1 MPSYSNRRYGSL
13 EDRYINAK
21 RALFDKYYGF
31 LNDKQREAVYTIDG
45 PLLILAGAGSG
56 KTTVLVNRIGYI
68 VKYGNAYY
76 DEEIPE
82 DVTKESVAELE
93 MTAQNPMEKDE
104 FEEILSKF
112 AKNPCPPWAAL
123 AITFTNKAASEIK
136 SRLVDQ
142 LNDDAAASDIWA
154 GTFHSICM
162 RILRRYGEKVGY
174 LSGFGICD
182 SDDAKKLVS
191 ACMKELN
198 IDDKMIPVKSVI
210 TTISRAKDNLMSP
223 DDYALE
229 AGNDYKFKQI
239 ANIYYLYQKK
249 LSESNL
255 LDFDDIIMKTVL
267 LLDRFDD
274 VREYYCNRFR
284 YVCVDEY
291 QDTNKAQLALTLL
304 LSEKRKNIMVV
315 GDDDQSIYKF
325 RGATIENILQF
336 DGMFENTKV
345 IKLEQNYRSTHNILE
360 AANKVITNNS
370 VRKGKYLWTA
380 GERGSLIGV
389 KSVENQ
395 NTEARYIIN
404 TIGDIVKNN
413 ENGYKYRDMA
423 ILYRMNAQSRS
434 IESAFSKSGI
444 PYRILG
450 GLRFFDRMEIRDIIA
465 YLFVINNQRDAV
477 HLRRIIN
484 QPKRGIGD
492 MSLNTAEMMAVSENM
507 TLFEMMK
514 HSEEYVSLSRI
525 AAKMTMFTSFIETM
539 TELAQ
544 TSSISELID
553 SIINMSGYKQM
564 ILDAGEDNEF
574 RIENL
579 KELVSV
585 AVEYEQNAE
594 TPTLDGFLEEISL
607 VADVDKYDE
616 KADAVVMMT
625 IHSSKG
631 LEFPVVFLP
640 GMEEGIF
647 PGSQSMMNPED
658 IEEERRLAYV
668 AITRAK
674 RELYI
679 SHAKERMLYKDITKF
694 PISRFVGEIPAEFK
708 DSDDNE
714 QANSN
719 KSIKRFVFD
728 TENLDRNTYQQ
739 TKTSDRGVK
748 PDASSSAKRNA
759 SKAAAAMAGAAAP
772 KAKVEEFAVGDGVF
786 SPSFGK
792 GQILSVRVMGTDTL
806 YEVMFD
812 DVGTKKLMATY
823 AKLTKAK

>member
-1 MPSYSNRRYGSL
+1 MPNYSNRRYGSL

-21 RALFDKYYGF
+21 RALFDKYYSF
-31 LNDKQREAVYTIDG
+31 LNDKQREAVYTVNG

-68 VKYGNAYY
+68 IKYGNAYFN
-76 DEEIPE
+76 E
-82 DVTKESVAELE
+82 DVPDELTKETVTELESAAQNLTEKAELE
-93 MTAQNPMEKDE
+93 ATLA
-104 FEEILSKF
+104 SF
-112 AKNPCPPWAAL
+112 AVNPCPPWAAL
-123 AITFTNKAASEIK
+123 AITFTNKAANEIK
-136 SRLVDQ
+136 SRLIAQ
-142 LNDDAAASDIWA
+142 LGDETAASDIWA

-162 RILRRYGEKVGY
+162 RILRRYGDKVGY
-174 LSGFGICD
+174 LPGFGICD
-182 SDDAKKLVS
+182 ADDAKKLVS

-210 TTISRAKDNLMSP
+210 TAISRAKDNLMKP

-255 LDFDDIIMKTVL
+255 LDFDDIIMQTVL
-267 LLDRFDD
+267 LLDSFDE
-274 VREYYCNRFR
+274 VRDYYCNRFR

-304 LSEKRKNIMVV
+304 LSERRKNIMVV

-325 RGATIENILQF
+325 RGATIENILEF

-380 GERGSLIGV
+380 GERGNLIGV
-389 KSVENQ
+389 KMVENQ

-404 TIGDIVKNN
+404 TIGDIVRGG
-413 ENGYKYRDMA
+413 EYRYKDVA

-465 YLFVINNQRDAV
+465 YLFVINNNRDAV

-514 HSEEYVSLSRI
+514 RSGEYVALSRI
-525 AAKMTMFTSFIETM
+525 SAKMTMFTSFIDTM

-544 TSSISELID
+544 KSSISELID
-553 SIINMSGYKQM
+553 SIIEMSGYKQM
-564 ILDAGEDNEF
+564 VIDAGEDNEF
-574 RIENL
+574 RLENL

-594 TPTLDGFLEEISL
+594 EPTLDGFLEEISL

-625 IHSSKG
+625 VHSSKG

-647 PGSQSMMNPED
+647 PGSQSVNPED

-679 SHAKERMLYKDITKF
+679 SHAKERMLYKDVSHF

-728 TENLDRNTYQQ
+728 SENLDRNTYQQ
-739 TKTSDRGVK
+739 KKTADRGVK
-748 PDASSSAKRNA
+748 PDASPTARRNA
-759 SKAAAAMAGAAAP
+759 SKAAALQVAA
-772 KAKVEEFAVGDGVF
+772 KKIKTEEFAVGDGVF

-806 YEVMFD
+806 YEVAFD
-812 DVGTKKLMATY
+812 DAGTKKLMATY
-823 AKLTKAK
+823 ARLTKAK